1 MRKTL
6 PKHGLGYILFPET
19 VIYLVIISKC
29 IILNVLITEQKLLPY
44 LNYFLRYTVA
54 YGHFALRTG
63 RFYASTN
70 VTAQIT
76 CVPISFVTCIS
87 LPKNSR
93 QCIFLKYKFCML
105 C

>member
-1 MRKTL
+1 MCEL
-6 PKHGLGYILFPET
+6 HEHGLGYILFPET

-29 IILNVLITEQKLLPY
+29 IILNVLITEQKLLP
-44 LNYFLRYTVA
+44 LLHT
-54 YGHFALRTG
+54 GHFLLRMG

-76 CVPISFVTCIS
+76 GVPISFVTCIIS